1 MLLLDDK
8 YYGEWRGLVGIKK
21 EIEFRNQDDDGSA
34 GVFLYLNVD
43 QDVPKAV

>member
-1 MLLLDDK
+1 MLLLYDK

-34 GVFLYLNVD
+34 GVFLHLNVD